1 MNLPVEAIPR
11 EIMVLAFICM
21 WVDKQDSTWINM
33 MLGPA
38 WNIPYL
44 WEFHSSIWETDT
56 AFLLQ
61 DPVNMNAVCISQPSY
76 NRTANGRNPIQKS
89 IMSIMSIMLYYW
101 DPPWQNLDM
110 SCQRRWRS
118 MQLNLTSKCHPNP
131 YSPYFWNWMCE
142 MIITVHGHSSLK
154 PMQVGMSGFEAQGH
168 GCISM
173 KWHSVSFLLTEV
185 TWRSALECSWN
196 TNMELELYAPLPPSV
211 QY

>member
-21 WVDKQDSTWINM
+21 WVDKQDNTWINM
-33 MLGPA
+33 VLGPA

-56 AFLLQ
+56 TFLLQ

-76 NRTANGRNPIQKS
+76 NCTANGRNPIQKS

-101 DPPWQNLDM
+101 DLPWQNLDM

-142 MIITVHGHSSLK
+142 MIITVHGHGSLK

-168 GCISM
+168 VHKHENGTQFPFFWQR
-173 KWHSVSFLLTEV
+173 WHGEVHLSVVEIHY
-185 TWRSALECSWN
+185 
-196 TNMELELYAPLPPSV
+196 MELELHAPLPPSA